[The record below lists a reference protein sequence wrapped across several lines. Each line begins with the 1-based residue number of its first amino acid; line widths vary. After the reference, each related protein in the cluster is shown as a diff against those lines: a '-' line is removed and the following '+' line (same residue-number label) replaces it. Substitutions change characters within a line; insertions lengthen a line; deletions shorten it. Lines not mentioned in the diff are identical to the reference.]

1 MNTPA
6 TSPTRP
12 AKKRKTGFLSNIIFN
27 IVVPAVIL
35 SRFSGE
41 DTLGPVWGVVVA
53 LAFPLLFGLWELKL
67 SGKINFYSILG
78 IISVLLTG
86 GISLLQLDPSYI
98 AIKEAMIPAIIGVI
112 VLISQYTP
120 YPLVKKLL
128 INPDLL
134 DTDKL
139 YQALAARQNRELFEQ
154 RVARAGYIVASAFF
168 VSAVLNFVLAKAI
181 VVSQPGTTAYAE
193 ELGRMT
199 WLSYP
204 VIALPVMVML
214 MGAIIYMFSQI
225 GKLTKQSLEDFIL
238 Q

>member
-1 MNTPA
+1 M
-6 TSPTRP
+6 
-12 AKKRKTGFLSNIIFN
+12 
-27 IVVPAVIL
+27 
-35 SRFSGE
+35 
-41 DTLGPVWGVVVA
+41 
-53 LAFPLLFGLWELKL
+53 
-67 SGKINFYSILG
+67 
-78 IISVLLTG
+78 
-86 GISLLQLDPSYI
+86 QLDPSYI
-98 AIKEAMIPAIIGVI
+98 AVKEAMIPAIIGII

-168 VSAVLNFVLAKAI
+168 VSAVLNYVLAKAI

-204 VIALPVMVML
+204 VIMLPVMVML

-225 GKLTKQSLEDFIL
+225 GKLTRQSLEDFIL